1 MFIQS
6 AELVKSKQGNLNGIN
21 VYGQEKEPATYRLA
35 KMNLALRGI
44 SHNLG
49 EEADSSFT
57 HDLHMIYTRDCTLTI
72 LWQIHLLI

>member
-1 MFIQS
+1 
-6 AELVKSKQGNLNGIN
+6 
-21 VYGQEKEPATYRLA
+21 
-35 KMNLALRGI
+35 MNLALRGI

-57 HDLHMIYTRDCTLTI
+57 HDLHKGCTLTI